1 MSSVLSTL
9 SALLSVY
16 ALLCTARVFLSWVPH
31 LSHSPLG
38 EFLSAICEPY
48 LSWFRRFSFMRVG
61 TVDYSPMIAI
71 GVLTILSN
79 TVGTIFL
86 VGSVSVLKLLL
97 QMLMLL
103 LWSLCKFV
111 LEFLLILFA
120 VRFVSDR
127 MNVNVHTLFF
137 VMMDR
142 ILNPVRVALTA
153 PFKFLD
159 LSYRASLLLCVLVIL
174 CARVLGGFF
183 VNVVVRY
190 FLTGTLHVEVM

>member
-1 MSSVLSTL
+1 
-9 SALLSVY
+9 
-16 ALLCTARVFLSWVPH
+16 
-31 LSHSPLG
+31 
-38 EFLSAICEPY
+38 
-48 LSWFRRFSFMRVG
+48 MRVG
-61 TVDYSPMIAI
+61 TVDFSPMIAI

-174 CARVLGGFF
+174 CARVFGGFF

-190 FLTGTLHVEVM
+190 FLTGTLHVAVM